1 MKIKFFFIIWCLS
14 LLTVLEA
21 QGENVTF
28 RVRSWNAI
36 NNQVVTTTDT
46 KDATVLSGE
55 HENDW
60 IALGNGYYVVKND
73 TKYKVL
79 NITGND
85 VHLILSNGAELNCV
99 HVKLKDGYKLHIHDV
114 SDQSSGQL
122 IVDNHKLYYGKA
134 GKRKYGNG
142 SYTTTHGVYHAAAG
156 IGTSGSGPMGSLYVH
171 SGTVEVNQG
180 GLGAAIGG
188 GLEWG
193 IGNSSEVTIFGGIV
207 ETHVFSDNYS
217 GAGIGGGMKANQGGG
232 PINIYGGTVV
242 SMIDGDWQSC
252 SHGAGIG
259 GGGWDG
265 NGGTVNIWGGH
276 VIAIGGK
283 DGCGIGGADGGKGGD
298 VHIYGGTVEA
308 RGGEK
313 CSAIG
318 GYRGKDKGT
327 ITFADNLKVTA
338 GTATRNG
345 RGIYELNTNTERVF
359 TNAEREAACQ
369 YRTWAKVEACLH
381 TAPAD
386 GSDKTEAIY
395 YTIDDKNTHT
405 KHCRY
410 CNATWKESHSGET
423 CVCGENSTVQIGI
436 YNPGT
441 TENTYDGIL
450 KIVGAGKQF
459 TMPACE
465 APEGYEF
472 KGWEKD
478 PTEENENKWCHTPDG
493 LVQPQTSITAEAGMN
508 AKYYARFAKV
518 YTTSW
523 TWIRTAGGAQ
533 ATVTIQ
539 HKGETVASETSGPS
553 NTNMNIT
560 SEDLTETMTV
570 DDQEVEIIIGT
581 RYNATCNWTNSDGHT
596 YEFTDSYDVVD
607 DLTLQNG
614 SDNTDNISYNFA
626 CPVNVELNGRTLYK
640 DGKWNTLCLPF
651 DIYDFTGT
659 PLEGAT
665 VMTLDVEGTYGDKK
679 TGYDASTGVLSLYF
693 EETDWIEAGVPYLV
707 KWATGSDITDLVF
720 NNFTIYNDDPDET
733 KLVSED
739 GKVEF
744 IGNYDPVVLT
754 GGDKGS
760 LYLGANNK
768 LYWPSADKTVNA
780 FRAIFKV
787 DTSIASQV
795 RSFEMNFDGDTVT
808 GIVTIEQEKGNNRA
822 NRWYDLQGRQI
833 SNSKLSKGLYI
844 HNGQVVVVK

>member
-1 MKIKFFFIIWCLS
+1 
-14 LLTVLEA
+14 
-21 QGENVTF
+21 
-28 RVRSWNAI
+28 
-36 NNQVVTTTDT
+36 
-46 KDATVLSGE
+46 
-55 HENDW
+55 
-60 IALGNGYYVVKND
+60 
-73 TKYKVL
+73 
-79 NITGND
+79 
-85 VHLILSNGAELNCV
+85 
-99 HVKLKDGYKLHIHDV
+99 
-114 SDQSSGQL
+114 
-122 IVDNHKLYYGKA
+122 
-134 GKRKYGNG
+134 
-142 SYTTTHGVYHAAAG
+142 
-156 IGTSGSGPMGSLYVH
+156 
-171 SGTVEVNQG
+171 
-180 GLGAAIGG
+180 
-188 GLEWG
+188 
-193 IGNSSEVTIFGGIV
+193 
-207 ETHVFSDNYS
+207 
-217 GAGIGGGMKANQGGG
+217 
-232 PINIYGGTVV
+232 
-242 SMIDGDWQSC
+242 MIDGDWQSC

-283 DGCGIGGADGGKGGD
+283 DGCGIGGADGGKGGT

-318 GYRGKDKGT
+318 GYRGEDKGT
-327 ITFADNLKVTA
+327 ISFADNLKVTG
-338 GTATRNG
+338 GTANRQSNG
-345 RGIYELNTNTERVF
+345 NSNLNATPERVF

-369 YRTWAKVEACLH
+369 YRTWVKVEACPH
-381 TAPAD
+381 TAPTAPAD
-386 GSDKTEAIY
+386 GSDETEAIY

-410 CNATWKESHSGET
+410 CNATWKESHYDVT
-423 CVCGENSTVQIGI
+423 CVCGKNSMVQIGI
-436 YNPGT
+436 HNPGT
-441 TENTYDGIL
+441 TENTYDGTL

-478 PTEENENKWCHTPDG
+478 PTGENINKWCHTPDG
-493 LVQPQTSITAEAGMN
+493 LVKPQTLLTAEAGMDY
-508 AKYYARFAKV
+508 AQYYARFAKV

-533 ATVTIQ
+533 ATVTIK
-539 HKGETVASETSGPS
+539 HKDGTVASETSGSS
-553 NTNMNIT
+553 NPNMKIT
-560 SEDLTETMTV
+560 WKDLTETMTV
-570 DDQEVEIIIGT
+570 EYDDKPAEVIDFVIGK
-581 RYNATCNWTNSDGHT
+581 RYNATCNWTNSDLHT
-596 YEFTDSYDVVD
+596 YEFTDSYDVFD
-607 DLTLQNG
+607 DLTLQNA
-614 SDNTDNISYNFA
+614 SANTDDISCNILF
-626 CPVNVELNGRTLYK
+626 PVNVAIEGRTLYK

-651 DIYDFTGT
+651 DIYSFTGT

-707 KWATGSDITDLVF
+707 KWANGDNIERPVF

-739 GKVEF
+739 GKVTF
-744 IGNYDPVVLT
+744 IGNYDPVVLN